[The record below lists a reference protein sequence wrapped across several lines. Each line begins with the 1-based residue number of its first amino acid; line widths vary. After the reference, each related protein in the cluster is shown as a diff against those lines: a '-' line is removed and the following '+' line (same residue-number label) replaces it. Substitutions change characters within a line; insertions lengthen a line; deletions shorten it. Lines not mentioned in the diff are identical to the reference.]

1 MSQTKIN
8 DLEWMLLTK
17 VAERTGA
24 SVNAIR
30 EYIKKGYLPE
40 GIVWVKNRGRIW
52 IHIREFNQWVA
63 TSTEV

>member
-40 GIVWVKNRGRIW
+40 GIVGVKNRGRIW

>member
-52 IHIREFNQWVA
+52 IHIREFN
-63 TSTEV
+63 